1 MMKGII
7 FSIVA
12 GVFIS
17 LQGVFNSRLS
27 EDLSPW
33 HTTTIVH
40 LVGFITSFIIFLFIR
55 DGKSKGFREVPFAYL
70 LGGMFGV
77 VIVIGEMEAIKRL
90 GMSLAIA
97 ALLLSQLICA
107 FIIDVRGLFGVIKLK
122 VTSQQILGMIL
133 IVTGIVIF
141 KI

>member
-1 MMKGII
+1 MKGII

-12 GVFIS
+12 GLCIS
-17 LQGVFNSRLS
+17 LQGVFNSKLS
-27 EDLSPW
+27 MVLSPW

-40 LVGFITSFIIFLFIR
+40 LVGFITSFIIFLFVR

-77 VIVIGEMEAIKRL
+77 VIVIGEMTAINML
-90 GMSLAIA
+90 GMSLAVAI
-97 ALLLSQLICA
+97 LLISQLICA
-107 FIIDVRGLFGVIKLK
+107 FIIDARGLFGVIKLK
-122 VTSQQILGMIL
+122 VNLQQILGMVMIL
-133 IVTGIVIF
+133 IGIVIF

>member
-1 MMKGII
+1 MKGIL

-17 LQGVFNSRLS
+17 LQGVFNSRMS
-27 EDLSPW
+27 EELSPW

-40 LVGFITSFIIFLFIR
+40 LVGFIASFIIFLFVR
-55 DGKSKGFREVPFAYL
+55 DGKSRGFREVPFVYF

-77 VIVIGEMEAIKRL
+77 IIVIGEMTAINKL
-90 GMSLAIA
+90 GMSFAIA
-97 ALLLSQLICA
+97 TLLISQLLFA
-107 FIIDVRGLFGVIKLK
+107 YIIDIRGLFGVRKLNI
-122 VTSQQILGMIL
+122 TLQQIIGMAL
-133 IVTGIVIF
+133 IMVGIVIF

>member
-1 MMKGII
+1 MKGIL

-27 EDLSPW
+27 EVLSPW

-40 LVGFITSFIIFLFIR
+40 LVGFITSFLIFLFMR
-55 DGKSKGFREVPFAYL
+55 DGRSKGVREVPFVYL
-70 LGGMFGV
+70 LGGMLGV
-77 VIVIGEMEAIKRL
+77 VIVIGEMVAINIL
-90 GMSLAIA
+90 GMSFAIA
-97 ALLLSQLICA
+97 TLLISQLICA
-107 FIIDVRGLFGVIKLK
+107 FIIDVKGLFGVIKLK
-122 VTSQQILGMIL
+122 VSAQQILGMLMIL
-133 IVTGIVIF
+133 TGIVIF

>member
-1 MMKGII
+1 MKGVI

-17 LQGVFNSRLS
+17 LQGVFNSKLS
-27 EDLSPW
+27 EVLSPW

-40 LVGFITSFIIFLFIR
+40 LVGFITSFIIFLMIR

-70 LGGMFGV
+70 IGGMFGV
-77 VIVIGEMEAIKRL
+77 VIVIGEMRAIHIL
-90 GMSLAIA
+90 GMSLAVA
-97 ALLLSQLICA
+97 TLLISQLICA

-122 VTSQQILGMIL
+122 ITSQQIIGMIMIL
-133 IVTGIVIF
+133 AGIVIF
-141 KI
+141 KL

>member
-1 MMKGII
+1 MKGIL
-7 FSIVA
+7 FSILA

-27 EDLSPW
+27 EVLSPW
-33 HTTTIVH
+33 HVTTIVH

-55 DGKSKGFREVPFAYL
+55 DGKSTGFREVPFAYL

-77 VIVIGEMEAIKRL
+77 VIVIGEMMAINRL

-97 ALLLSQLICA
+97 TLLISQLLCA
-107 FIIDVRGLFGVIKLK
+107 IIIDIKGLFGVIKLK
-122 VTSQQILGMIL
+122 VTSQQILGMIMIL
-133 IVTGIVIF
+133 TGIVIF
-141 KI
+141 KL